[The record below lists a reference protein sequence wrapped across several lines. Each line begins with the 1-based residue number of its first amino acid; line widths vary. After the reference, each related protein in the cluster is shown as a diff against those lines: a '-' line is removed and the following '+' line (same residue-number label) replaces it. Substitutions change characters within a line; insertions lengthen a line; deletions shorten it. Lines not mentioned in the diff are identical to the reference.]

1 MTSPALAIPHDLK
14 KKIQKAKERQRLAQ
28 LVENKRKQEEDDAQ
42 TPQPDRDV
50 SAMSLSNKKNMLS
63 SQQPFHKPNLKLA
76 PNR

>member
-1 MTSPALAIPHDLK
+1 MTSPAIAIPHDLK

-28 LVENKRKQEEDDAQ
+28 LVENKRKQEVDDAQ